1 MIKLKFRNL
10 NFIAIKILFLNDANA
25 DDIFVSK
32 NISFTKK
39 SYKYFLGYGNQYKIK
54 SFSIILPETSVK
66 GYDGSETKW
75 TDFFLFFDGYEAT
88 DFYDKEVPKV
98 GSNYTYLAVILI
110 GLVHKK
116 DDEHYHPRVLLKECK

>member
-1 MIKLKFRNL
+1 M
-10 NFIAIKILFLNDANA
+10 KILFLNDANV

-39 SYKYFLGYGNQYKIK
+39 SYKYFIGYGNQYKIK

-66 GYDGSETKW
+66 VYDDSETKW
-75 TDFFLFFDGYEAT
+75 TDFFLFFDCYEAT

-116 DDEHYHPRVLLKECK
+116 DDEHYYPRVLLKECK